1 MKTYCDYHA
10 TAPAQ
15 WNCHHCA
22 TNYCAACIT
31 RRSVERYGRRETL
44 YFCPKCN
51 GEAVRLAI
59 ANVVVPFWN
68 RLPQFFVYA
77 LHPQPL
83 ILMVVL
89 SAASVFFA
97 EPGLFNNL
105 MGIAIGGLLIKYSH
119 ASLTKT
125 AQGSFTPPPLNAE
138 TLSRDFQMVF
148 KQLAIF
154 IIVVLVTVQ
163 IVRVAA
169 QQLGPTAAIGVGI
182 LCLVLSILAVPAMI
196 IVLVATNSLLH
207 AVNPMIWGGMAWR
220 IGWGYLLMYLFL
232 AILGTAPTLLA
243 RYIIAHLPAA
253 SHVFL
258 FNVAKCFYTIIS
270 YHLMGY
276 VMLQYHEE
284 VGYEVDVDEKDSF
297 LQAEKAVAG
306 ADTQVLNRVDIFIKE
321 GKIDD
326 AITLIK
332 GETSG
337 DMSKLD
343 LAERYFNLLK
353 IKQLVPEM
361 LKHGRRYLELLAEAK
376 DKTRLREVYTVCVAA
391 DPAFTPG
398 SAAAFKIAGCF
409 NEAGHSQE
417 AVQVYHRFIK
427 AYPKDPQLPKAYFLA
442 ASIINE
448 KLKKPQKAAGV
459 LKALLKTYP
468 NHELASHVQKYL
480 KQIEAAG

>member
-10 TAPAQ
+10 TTPAQ
-15 WNCHHCA
+15 WNCQHCA
-22 TNYCAACIT
+22 TNYCGACIT
-31 RRSVERYGRRETL
+31 QRSVERYGRKETL

-51 GEAVRLAI
+51 GAADRLAI
-59 ANVVVPFWN
+59 ANLIVPFWN
-68 RLPQFFVYA
+68 RLPQFFLYP
-77 LHPQPL
+77 LHPRPL
-83 ILMVVL
+83 ILMLVL

-97 EPGLFNNL
+97 GPGLFNNL
-105 MGIAIGGLLIKYSH
+105 MGIVIGSFLIKYSH
-119 ASLTKT
+119 AALTKT

-163 IVRVAA
+163 ITKVAA
-169 QQLGPTAAIGVGI
+169 QQLGPGAAIGVGI
-182 LCLVLSILAVPAMI
+182 LCLVLAILAVPAMI

-207 AVNPMIWGGMAWR
+207 AVNPVIWGGMVWR

-232 AILGTAPTLLA
+232 AILGTGPTLVA

-258 FNVAKCFYTIIS
+258 FNIARCFYTIIS

-284 VGYEVDVDEKDSF
+284 VGYEVDVDEKESF
-297 LQAEKAVAG
+297 LKDEKAVGG

-326 AITLIK
+326 AITLIQ

-353 IKQLVPEM
+353 IKQRVPEM

-376 DKTRLREVYTVCVAA
+376 DKTKLREVYAACVAA
-391 DPAFTPG
+391 DSAFTSG
-398 SAAAFKIAGCF
+398 SAAAFKIASCF
-409 NEAGHSQE
+409 NEAGHPQE
-417 AVQVYHRFIK
+417 AVQVYNRFIK

-442 ASIINE
+442 AGIINE
-448 KLKKPQKAAGV
+448 RLKNPQKAAGL

-468 NHELASHVQKYL
+468 NHELVPHIQKYL
-480 KQIEAAG
+480 KQIEVAG

>member
-15 WNCHHCA
+15 WNCQPCA
-22 TNYCAACIT
+22 TNYCGACIT
-31 RRSVERYGRRETL
+31 RRSVERYGRKETL
-44 YFCPKCN
+44 HFCPKCN
-51 GEAVRLAI
+51 GAADRLAI

-68 RLPQFFVYA
+68 RLPQFFLYA
-77 LHPQPL
+77 LHPRPL

-89 SAASVFFA
+89 SGASVFFA
-97 EPGLFNNL
+97 DPGLFNNL

-119 ASLTKT
+119 AALTKT
-125 AQGSFTPPPLNAE
+125 AQGSFTPPPLNVE

-169 QQLGPTAAIGVGI
+169 EQLGPTAAIGVGI
-182 LCLVLSILAVPAMI
+182 LCLVLAILAVPAMI

-207 AVNPMIWGGMAWR
+207 AVNPVIWGGMAWR
-220 IGWGYLLMYLFL
+220 IGWGYLVMYLFL
-232 AILGTAPTLLA
+232 AILGAAPTLVT

-284 VGYEVDVDEKDSF
+284 VGYEVDVDEKESF
-297 LQAEKAVAG
+297 LKEEAALAG
-306 ADTQVLNRVDIFIKE
+306 TESQILSRVDIFIKE

-326 AITLIK
+326 AITLIE

-337 DMSKLD
+337 NMSKLD

-361 LKHGRRYLELLAEAK
+361 LRHGRRYLELLAEAN
-376 DKTRLREVYTVCVAA
+376 DKTKLREVYTACVDA

-398 SAAAFKIAGCF
+398 NAAAFKIAGCF
-409 NEAGHSQE
+409 NEAGQPKE
-417 AVQVYHRFIK
+417 AVQVYNRFIH
-427 AYPKDPQLPKAYFLA
+427 AYPKDPLIPKAYFLA
-442 ASIINE
+442 AGIIDE
-448 KLKKPQKAAGV
+448 KLKNPHKAAGL
-459 LKALLKTYP
+459 LKALLKNYP
-468 NHELASHVQKYL
+468 NHELAPHIQKYL

>member
-1 MKTYCDYHA
+1 MKTFCDYHA
-10 TAPAQ
+10 TTPAQ

-22 TNYCAACIT
+22 TNYCGACIT
-31 RRSVERYGRRETL
+31 RRTVERYGRKETL
-44 YFCPKCN
+44 HFCPKCN
-51 GEAVRLAI
+51 GEADRLAI
-59 ANVVVPFWN
+59 SNVVVPFWN
-68 RLPQFFVYA
+68 RLPQFFLYP
-77 LHPQPL
+77 LHPGPL

-97 EPGLFNNL
+97 GPGLFNNL

-119 ASLTKT
+119 SALTKT

-154 IIVVLVTVQ
+154 IMVVLVTVQ
-163 IVRVAA
+163 IVRVAV
-169 QQLGPTAAIGVGI
+169 QQLGPTAAVGVGI
-182 LCLVLSILAVPAMI
+182 LCLVVAILAVPAMI

-207 AVNPMIWGGMAWR
+207 AVNPVIWGGMAWR

-232 AILGTAPTLLA
+232 AILGTAPTLVT
-243 RYIIAHLPAA
+243 RYIIAHLPSA

-284 VGYEVDVDEKDSF
+284 VGYEVDVDDKESF
-297 LQAEKAVAG
+297 LTEEAPLVG
-306 ADTQVLNRVDIFIKE
+306 TDTQILNRVDIFIKE

-337 DMSKLD
+337 DMAKLD

-353 IKQLVPEM
+353 IRQLVPEM
-361 LKHGRRYLELLAEAK
+361 VKHGRRYLELLAEAK
-376 DKTRLREVYTVCVAA
+376 DKTKLREVYAACVAA
-391 DPAFTPG
+391 DPAFTPAG
-398 SAAAFKIAGCF
+398 AAAFKIAGCF
-409 NEAGHSQE
+409 NEAGHPKE
-417 AVQVYHRFIK
+417 AVQVYNRFIK

-448 KLKKPQKAAGV
+448 RLKNPQKAAG
-459 LKALLKTYP
+459 LLKGLLKSYP
-468 NHELASHVQKYL
+468 NHDLAPHIQKYL

>member
-1 MKTYCDYHA
+1 MKIYCDYHA
-10 TAPAQ
+10 TTPAQ
-15 WNCHHCA
+15 WNCDHCA
-22 TNYCAACIT
+22 TNYCGACIT
-31 RRSVERYGRRETL
+31 RRSVERYGRKETL

-51 GEAVRLAI
+51 GAADRLAI

-68 RLPQFFVYA
+68 RLPQFFLYP

-83 ILMVVL
+83 IFMAVL
-89 SAASVFFA
+89 AAASVFFA

-105 MGIAIGGLLIKYSH
+105 MGIAIGGVLIKYSH
-119 ASLTKT
+119 AALIKT

-154 IIVVLVTVQ
+154 IIVVLGTVQ

-169 QQLGPTAAIGVGI
+169 EQLGPAAAIGVGI
-182 LCLVLSILAVPAMI
+182 LCLVLAVLAVPAMI

-207 AVNPMIWGGMAWR
+207 AVNPVIWGGMVWR
-220 IGWGYLLMYLFL
+220 TGWGYLLMYLFL

-243 RYIIAHLPAA
+243 RFIIAPLPVA

-284 VGYEVDVDEKDSF
+284 VGYEVDLDEKDSF
-297 LQAEKAVAG
+297 LENEKAFGG

-337 DMSKLD
+337 DISKLD

-376 DKTRLREVYTVCVAA
+376 DKTKLREVYAACVTA

-398 SAAAFKIAGCF
+398 SVAALRIAGCF
-409 NEAGHSQE
+409 NEVGHPQE
-417 AVQVYHRFIK
+417 AVRVYNRFIK

-442 ASIINE
+442 AAIINE
-448 KLKKPQKAAGV
+448 RLKNPQKAAGL

-468 NHELASHVQKYL
+468 NHELAPHIQKYL
-480 KQIEAAG
+480 KRMGAMD